1 MNGRLRQH
9 GFTLIELFVAVA
21 LIGIILSISYGSY
34 VTTTKSAESCKSR
47 IAISEKGRRT
57 LGHIS
62 RHIRC
67 SYAGAVS
74 DNEENAGSITDK
86 EEPRIEQSINYF
98 KGYGGSRN
106 GEILQLVTACGL
118 SEAKAANEGLYDVAY
133 RFNRR
138 TGQLAASAA
147 RFVGKTE
154 NSRTRQWQVISDE
167 VESVDLGFFDGE
179 DWLSRW
185 DFTKK
190 KKLPRAVRI
199 EITGR
204 NEDLKQY
211 EYSTIAYI
219 SCSENREVTRT
230 ETSVSAGK
238 R

>member
-9 GFTLIELFVAVA
+9 GFTLIEILVAVA

-47 IAISEKGRRT
+47 IAISEKGRRA
-57 LGHIS
+57 LEHIS

-74 DNEENAGSITDK
+74 KNEGNARSATGK
-86 EEPRIEQSINYF
+86 EETQLERSVNYF
-98 KGYGGSRN
+98 KGDAGSRN
-106 GEILQLVTACGL
+106 GEILQLVTTCGL
-118 SEAKAANEGLYDVAY
+118 SENKETGKGLYEVAY
-133 RFNRR
+133 KFNRR
-138 TGQLAASAA
+138 TRQIASIAA
-147 RFVGKTE
+147 RFVGTPQKARSK
-154 NSRTRQWQVISDE
+154 NWQVISDE
-167 VESVDLGFFDGE
+167 VESVDLEFFDGE
-179 DWLSRW
+179 DWLRKW

-199 EITGR
+199 EIAGL
-204 NEDLKQY
+204 NEDLKRY

-219 SCSENREVTRT
+219 SCSEGPEVTRT